1 MKNSTNRRRFLT
13 AVGAGTFAL
22 AGCSGQVPGGD
33 GGDGDGGGNQ
43 SASGNGNE
51 SGNETGS
58 EQNVPFPALESGEVV
73 DDFENLEDWTPIEDE
88 QVDGD
93 TENALV
99 GSQSARIQGSGT
111 FAGMFRAYPEG
122 LNVANRNL
130 SLALAVDA
138 PRPAR
143 VTVELL
149 APGES
154 DMLRSTKTVVGTY
167 TGWMRMDVGITGQR
181 GEPNLENVQEM
192 RIRLDAAEETDI
204 RFWVDDLRATPKA
217 ENGYVMLTFDDGV
230 ASQYENVFPRL
241 NDRDMPGVVAVSSD
255 SLNRDGRLYIEQ
267 LREMRDA
274 GWDVSSHPEGDAFQQ
289 PLDDMEAI
297 RSAIQSNYEYLD
309 NRGFPDGA
317 RHMFVPYHNTNQEV
331 VEITREFHEFSSYFG
346 GMPAAIPFT
355 DPMHVSRVDMHND
368 GFTDLIDLAAEHNQ
382 LAVGLAHGVVDE
394 SEVGNDPL
402 ADMSTQ
408 RLEELLDYIEQS
420 DVQVVTASQLVD
432 NQDSL

>member
-1 MKNSTNRRRFLT
+1 MNDSTNRRRFLT

-22 AGCSGQVPGGD
+22 AGCSGQIPGS
-33 GGDGDGGGNQ
+33 DGDGNGNGNE
-43 SASGNGNE
+43 SGSSNTSGNGNE
-51 SGNETGS
+51 SGNGG
-58 EQNVPFPALESGEVV
+58 QNAPFPALDEGELV
-73 DDFENLEDWTPIEDE
+73 DDFENLEDWTPIEDG
-88 QVDGD
+88 QVAGD

-154 DMLRSTKTVVGTY
+154 DMLRGTKTVVGTY

-217 ENGYVMLTFDDGV
+217 EQGYVMLTFDDGV

-255 SLNRDGRLYIEQ
+255 SLNRDGRLYIDQ

-274 GWDVSSHPEGDAFQQ
+274 GWDVSSHPEGEAFQQ

-297 RSAIQSNYEYLD
+297 RSAVESNYEYLD
-309 NRGFPDGA
+309 NRGFPNGA
-317 RHMFVPYHNTNQEV
+317 RHMFVPYHNVNQEV
-331 VEITREFHEFSSYFG
+331 IEIIREYHELNSYFG

-355 DPMHVSRVDMHND
+355 DPMHVSRVDMHDN
-368 GFTDLIDLAAEHNQ
+368 GFTDLIDMAAEHNQ

-394 SEVGNDPL
+394 TEVGNDPL

-408 RLEELLDYIEQS
+408 QLEALLDYIEQS

-432 NQDSL
+432 NQGSL